1 MQSPLSSLSWFSP
14 SPVNDANSHAEG
26 AVWPADLG
34 SVTELVVKSSV
45 SHLGLKADT
54 VQSSGMLKRSVL
66 GSSKGRAPPETSPPT
81 TGFSHASGELCSS
94 WAGGKEEEQLRL
106 ASEVLKLKFTGHI

>member
-1 MQSPLSSLSWFSP
+1 M
-14 SPVNDANSHAEG
+14 NDTNSHAEG

-45 SHLGLKADT
+45 SHLGLKTDT

-66 GSSKGRAPPETSPPT
+66 GSSKGRVPPETSPPT

-106 ASEVLKLKFTGHI
+106 ASEILKLKFTGHI

>member
-1 MQSPLSSLSWFSP
+1 M
-14 SPVNDANSHAEG
+14 NDARRREEG

-34 SVTELVVKSSV
+34 SVTKLVVESSV
-45 SHLGLKADT
+45 SRLGLKADT
-54 VQSSGMLKRSVL
+54 IQSSGMLKRSVL

-94 WAGGKEEEQLRL
+94 WAGGKEDEQLWL
-106 ASEVLKLKFTGHI
+106 APEILKLKFTGHI